1 MPYRG
6 LWSYGDCKESELL
19 LRTVKD
25 ICKATSFVEEE
36 TFKLSEYE
44 TEMRCLLDE
53 RALILSHLRSIDQD
67 ISALGTIMRQAW
79 SDREKNVSHTQ
90 KLYSEY
96 DKLLSSVNN
105 HRKRLQIIP
114 LQNQYKANETL
125 WSYKNLTGITG
136 NEINVSGVDLCGS
149 YLDQKQSISIS
160 ERENQPKPNEMIQS
174 KTKLLQKSETK
185 TNSKGSKEVQT
196 SMWDSCNNH
205 ETRIL
210 SSETPVTAIFTS
222 FTTEAA
228 TTRNDNQRCDADSF
242 YNEERGKCERGNL
255 PLSNN
260 EPFQVNFRSH
270 AGVSDCNLDHISSE
284 SPSTSIQNQMRS
296 VSVDFSQ
303 SLLHPNESQLIAQ
316 CPPMKTCQACQQL
329 IHRNAPICPLCK
341 TKSRSRHPKKPKS
354 RPNTQVTDIPDS
366 TSIFLASDA
375 VRDRNE

>member
-1 MPYRG
+1 
-6 LWSYGDCKESELL
+6 
-19 LRTVKD
+19 
-25 ICKATSFVEEE
+25 
-36 TFKLSEYE
+36 
-44 TEMRCLLDE
+44 
-53 RALILSHLRSIDQD
+53 
-67 ISALGTIMRQAW
+67 MRQAW

-105 HRKRLQIIP
+105 HRKRLQILP

-125 WSYKNLTGITG
+125 WSYNPDSFGIFRNLTGTTG
-136 NEINVSGVDLCGS
+136 NEINVSSVDLRGS

-196 SMWDSCNNH
+196 SKWDSCNNH
-205 ETRIL
+205 ETQIHP
-210 SSETPVTAIFTS
+210 SEIPVTAIFTP
-222 FTTEAA
+222 FTMGAG

-242 YNEERGKCERGNL
+242 YNEERGKCERGVHSSNL

-270 AGVSDCNLDHISSE
+270 AGVSDCNLDQISSE

-296 VSVDFSQ
+296 VSVDLSQ

-354 RPNTQVTDIPDS
+354 RPNTQVTDVPDS
-366 TSIFLASDA
+366 TSIFLTSDA
-375 VRDRNE
+375 VRDHNE